1 MSTVKVCLLSVAMIE
16 IMKKKKTV
24 GEERVCFVLQLTVH
38 QDGKSMQEQKV
49 RIWEHEQKQRPRKNG
64 AYYFLS
70 MACRESCL
78 LSCISQHH
86 LPRSSTSHS
95 ELKHPTSFTDQENTC
110 RLAYSPIWGMRFLSW
125 GSLFS
130 DDLSLCLAK
139 QATCTPT
146 WPVCLSPWKP
156 LVHSLI
162 LWIQLYEIFLI
173 NEVMTYMI
181 ICECLHLLNHFLSFL
196 LVVYLSECD

>member
-16 IMKKKKTV
+16 IMKKTTSWGGKGLFCLTTNSPPGREVKAVTK
-24 GEERVCFVLQLTVH
+24 GKNLGAWTEAETTEE
-38 QDGKSMQEQKV
+38 
-49 RIWEHEQKQRPRKNG
+49 W
-64 AYYFLS
+64 
-70 MACRESCL
+70 CL
-78 LSCISQHH
+78 LFSLHGLQRELPAFFQQHQHH

-110 RLAYSPIWGMRFLSW
+110 RLAYSTIWGMRF
-125 GSLFS
+125 LFS

-162 LWIQLYEIFLI
+162 LWIQLY
-173 NEVMTYMI
+173 
-181 ICECLHLLNHFLSFL
+181 
-196 LVVYLSECD
+196 